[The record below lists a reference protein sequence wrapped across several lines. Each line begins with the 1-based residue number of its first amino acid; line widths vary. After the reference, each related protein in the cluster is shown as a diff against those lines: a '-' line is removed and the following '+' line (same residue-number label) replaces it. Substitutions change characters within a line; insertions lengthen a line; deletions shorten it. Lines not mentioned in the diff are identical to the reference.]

1 MRIKP
6 IYVLAMILC
15 LLSSCRSSNPEFTFY
30 NYEQE
35 MQTKQPYR
43 IKYSFINITNAYPN
57 SALEKIE
64 ISNRKVFF
72 ELDGE
77 VPRSLDE
84 CTKLSCENFCK
95 EYKCDKERIGD
106 SIYEL
111 SKRCSIDV
119 YDQTLSYTIET
130 YQYTG
135 GAHGMTWHTGLNY
148 SLENGELLTL
158 DDFFSAEE
166 QEKLQKALLLL
177 LCWQNG
183 LDGIDELELEKM
195 GYDPKA
201 VVPTNNFKV
210 TSTGIEFLYNP
221 YEIGAYSLGKTIIK
235 LPYAMI
241 DQLFEL

>member
-64 ISNRKVFF
+64 ISNRKAFF

-77 VPRSLDE
+77 VPRSLEE

-106 SIYEL
+106 NIYEL
-111 SKRCSIDV
+111 SKR
-119 YDQTLSYTIET
+119 
-130 YQYTG
+130 
-135 GAHGMTWHTGLNY
+135 
-148 SLENGELLTL
+148 
-158 DDFFSAEE
+158 
-166 QEKLQKALLLL
+166 
-177 LCWQNG
+177 
-183 LDGIDELELEKM
+183 
-195 GYDPKA
+195 
-201 VVPTNNFKV
+201 
-210 TSTGIEFLYNP
+210 
-221 YEIGAYSLGKTIIK
+221 
-235 LPYAMI
+235 
-241 DQLFEL
+241 